1 MLLVIYSRR
10 RRRDKRGGRGRDQEE
25 KENSVLEL
33 NKGLKI
39 KPIIVSR

>member
-10 RRRDKRGGRGRDQEE
+10 RRRNKRGGRGRDQEE
-25 KENSVLEL
+25 KENSILEL

-39 KPIIVSR
+39 KPIIVTR